1 MYKPRTKRLKYAIMT
16 FAIISP
22 ITLGTLLKQKT
33 CNIEILCVCKFYVVP
48 HGPEIVYLTTIFDWT
63 GGKLYIYI

>member
-22 ITLGTLLKQKT
+22 ITLGTALKQKT
-33 CNIEILCVCKFYVVP
+33 GNVEILCVYEFYVVSN
-48 HGPEIVYLTTIFDWT
+48 GL
-63 GGKLYIYI
+63 KLSNQIQFLI